1 MWYFG
6 PNSELVV
13 QNTFKKKKNSCFF
26 DKQFKLCHTSRTLK
40 NKYADAALII
50 L

>member
-6 PNSELVV
+6 PNSELLV

-26 DKQFKLCHTSRTLK
+26 DKQFILCHTSRTLK